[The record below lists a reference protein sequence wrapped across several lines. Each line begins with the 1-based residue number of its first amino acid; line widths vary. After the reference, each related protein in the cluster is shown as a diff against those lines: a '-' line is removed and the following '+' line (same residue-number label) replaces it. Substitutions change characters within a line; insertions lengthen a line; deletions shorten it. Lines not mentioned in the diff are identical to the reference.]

1 MAIKTVGRKKTEN
14 NEKIESSPTLPIRQ
28 NKKVLWLIGLVAI
41 GALLYYCRSWFVVA
55 IVNGQPIT
63 RLSLISELE
72 KQSGKKALDSLIT
85 QTVIL
90 QEAKKQNIVISDK
103 VINDEIKTIE
113 KSLSSQGQTI
123 ATALAAQGMTLEQL
137 KKQIRLQKILEK
149 MVASNIKV
157 TEKEID
163 AFMKANEASMPKDTD
178 KKTLRKQVSDQLK
191 QDKITQKIQSW
202 VESHEKKANIQYFKT
217 Y

>member
-1 MAIKTVGRKKTEN
+1 MIKKTEKK
-14 NEKIESSPTLPIRQ
+14 ETPSPTLSPVTNVLK
-28 NKKVLWLIGLVAI
+28 NKKALTIGVVVVAI
-41 GALLYYCRSWFVVA
+41 AVALYFGKSLFVVA
-55 IVNGQPIT
+55 MVNGQPIS

-85 QTVIL
+85 QTVII
-90 QEAKKQNIVISDK
+90 QEAKKQGISITDK
-103 VINDEIKTIE
+103 VVDTEIKTIE
-113 KSLSSQGQTI
+113 KSLKGQGQTLD
-123 ATALAAQGMTLEQL
+123 TALSAQGMTLDQL

-163 AFMKANEASMPKDTD
+163 AFMKANEASMPKDGD
-178 KKTLRKQVSDQLK
+178 KKALRKQVSDQLK
-191 QDKITQKIQSW
+191 QDKITQKIQAW
-202 VESHEKKANIQYFKT
+202 VDEHEKKSNIVFFKK